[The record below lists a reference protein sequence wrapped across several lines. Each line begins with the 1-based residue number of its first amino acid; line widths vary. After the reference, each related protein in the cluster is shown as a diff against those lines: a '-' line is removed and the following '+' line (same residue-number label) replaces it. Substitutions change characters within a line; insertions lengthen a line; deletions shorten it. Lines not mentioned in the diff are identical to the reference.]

1 MSYSKLLIHR
11 CNVHHLKER
20 VINGGRDF
28 GIPSD
33 DRETEFY
40 YDDAPDLTDVKCY
53 FVEKNQMVMQG
64 EPNNV
69 VIQSYG
75 VHYLKSTDVRINS
88 KVVWDGVSFKS
99 QKPKNIR
106 NHHQEVT
113 VSRSENL

>member
-1 MSYSKLLIHR
+1 MSYKKLLIHR
-11 CNVHHLKER
+11 CDIYHLKKR
-20 VINGGRDF
+20 LVGNSGDF

-33 DRETEFY
+33 DMEEEFY
-40 YDDAPDLTDVKCY
+40 YDDIPDIADVACY
-53 FVEKNQMVMQG
+53 FVEKNQMVVQG

-69 VIQSYG
+69 IMQSYG
-75 VHYLKSTDVRINS
+75 VHFMKNEDVRINS

-113 VSRSENL
+113 VSRSESL